1 MAPTRLLRLT
11 LSLGAV
17 ALLIFIVINV
27 WQFGQTLG
35 QLLSTLA
42 GAWLLSLI
50 LRPMIFRLRTG
61 IVPAAVLIWAR
72 GRYGD
77 AVVKRLSGFRLPFG
91 LAVAVVYLL
100 TVAIIIGGS
109 TIAIAAILPQ
119 ATALINQAPQ
129 IAAALPEQ
137 ISALWAPF
145 AQQVGLDPKLIS
157 QFVSGQDFT
166 ARLGQIAG
174 LAAQQ
179 AVSIATGTAN
189 FIGQVILILILSLYI
204 TNEGKL
210 IERQFFALLPARGHK
225 TFEAGF
231 KAVGDSF
238 GGYLRSTVVVM
249 LIEGVSTVLIFAV
262 LGLPFGVAVGAIFGV
277 LSIIP
282 LVGAPI
288 GVIIAVV
295 VALFVKPEVAV
306 WVGVSTLVFNQIVAY
321 WISPRLMQD
330 TVGVPGLVALV
341 SVALGVQLI
350 GFWGLIFG
358 VPVAGAA
365 YALLFDFWLPR
376 RRVAQGL
383 PERDPQL
390 EEVLGRKRKGPPPVA
405 PDPLPS
411 GMVGQPTP
419 GPEAPLPLAPAPDLS
434 APVGRPTP
442 GPEAPE
448 PGR

>member
-1 MAPTRLLRLT
+1 MQPTRLLRVT

-61 IVPAAVLIWAR
+61 VVPSAALIWAR
-72 GRYGD
+72 GRFGD
-77 AVVKRLSGFRLPFG
+77 ATVKRLAGLRLPFG
-91 LAVAVVYLL
+91 LAVALVYLL
-100 TVAIIIGGS
+100 TVAIIFGGS
-109 TIAIAAILPQ
+109 VVAIAAILPQ
-119 ATALINQAPQ
+119 ATALVNQAPQ
-129 IAAALPEQ
+129 IAAALPDQ
-137 ISALWAPF
+137 ISALWVPF
-145 AQQVGLDPKLIS
+145 AQRVGLDANLIT

-166 ARLGQIAG
+166 ARLGQVAG
-174 LAAQQ
+174 IVAQQ
-179 AVSIATGTAN
+179 AVSIATATAN

-210 IERQFFALLPARGHK
+210 IERQFFALLPASGHK
-225 TFEAGF
+225 TFEAAF
-231 KAVGDSF
+231 KAVGESF

-249 LIEGVSTVLIFAV
+249 LIGGVSTVLIFTV

-282 LVGAPI
+282 LVGAPV
-288 GVIIAVV
+288 GVLIAVV
-295 VALFVKPEVAV
+295 VALFVKPEVAI
-306 WVGVSTLVFNQIVAY
+306 WVGVTTLVFNQIVAY
-321 WISPRLMQD
+321 WISPKLMQD
-330 TVGVPGLVALV
+330 TVGVPGLVGLV
-341 SVALGVQLI
+341 AVALGVQLI

-376 RRVAQGL
+376 RRVKQGL

-390 EEVLGRKRKGPPPVA
+390 EEVLGRKRKGPPLVA
-405 PDPLPS
+405 HEPLPV
-411 GMVGQPTP
+411 GTVGQPTP
-419 GPEAPLPLAPAPDLS
+419 GPEAPLPLAPAPEPS

-442 GPEAPE
+442 GPEAP
-448 PGR
+448 PIV

>member
-17 ALLIFIVINV
+17 ALIIFIIINV

-61 IVPAAVLIWAR
+61 IVPSAALIWAR

-109 TIAIAAILPQ
+109 TIGIAAILPQ

-129 IAAALPEQ
+129 IAAALPAQ
-137 ISALWAPF
+137 ISAIWAPIGR
-145 AQQVGLDPKLIS
+145 QVGLDPNLVS
-157 QFVSGQDFT
+157 QFVSGQEFT
-166 ARLGQIAG
+166 ARLGQLAG
-174 LAAQQ
+174 LLAQQ

-189 FIGQVILILILSLYI
+189 FIGQVVLILILSLYI

-225 TFEAGF
+225 TFEAAF

-249 LIEGVSTVLIFAV
+249 LIEGVSTVLIFAL
-262 LGLPFGVAVGAIFGV
+262 LGLPFGVAVGFIFGV

-288 GVIIAVV
+288 GVVIAVM
-295 VALFVKPEVAV
+295 VALFVKPEVAI
-306 WVGVSTLVFNQIVAY
+306 WVGVTTLVFNQVVAY

-341 SVALGVQLI
+341 AVALGVQLI

-358 VPVAGAA
+358 VPMAGAA

-383 PERDPQL
+383 PERDPKL
-390 EEVLGRKRKGPPPVA
+390 EEVLGRKRRGPPAVVSE
-405 PDPLPS
+405 PLPS
-411 GMVGQPTP
+411 GTIGQPTP
-419 GPEAPLPLAPAPDLS
+419 GPEAPVPVAAA

-442 GPEAPE
+442 GPKADH
-448 PGR
+448 G